1 MSLFAKVDPAVKA
14 ETKYIIIVVL
24 ILTALMEAVFLV
36 IGKWDTTVLFG
47 GLLGAATAVLNF
59 FLMGLTIQ
67 KSIGLD
73 EKAASDKL
81 KLSQMLRML
90 MVVAL
95 AAVGVGLPCFHA
107 LAVVIPL
114 FFPRIAIAFRP
125 LLDKNL
131 KQQSADDTTLD

>member
-1 MSLFAKVDPAVKA
+1 MRIDPAVKK
-14 ETKYIIIVVL
+14 ETLYILGTSIILSVV
-24 ILTALMEAVFLV
+24 MELVFWLV
-36 IGKWDTTVLFG
+36 GHMDYTVPLG
-47 GLLGAATAVLNF
+47 NLLGVGISVLNF

-95 AAVGVGLPCFHA
+95 AAVGVGLPFFHA

>member
-1 MSLFAKVDPAVKA
+1 MRIDPAVKK
-14 ETKYIIIVVL
+14 ETLYILGTSVILSVVMEL
-24 ILTALMEAVFLV
+24 VFWLTGHM
-36 IGKWDTTVLFG
+36 DYTVPLG
-47 GLLGAATAVLNF
+47 NLLGVGISVLNF

-67 KSIGLD
+67 HSIGLD

-90 MVVAL
+90 MVIAL

-125 LLDKNL
+125 LLDKEMKEQPANE
-131 KQQSADDTTLD
+131 QTLD

>member
-1 MSLFAKVDPAVKA
+1 MRIDPAVKK
-14 ETKYIIIVVL
+14 ETLYILGTSIILSVVMEL
-24 ILTALMEAVFLV
+24 IFWLAGHM
-36 IGKWDTTVLFG
+36 DYTVPLG
-47 GLLGAATAVLNF
+47 NLLGVGISVLNF

-90 MVVAL
+90 MVIAL

-125 LLDKNL
+125 LLDKEM
-131 KQQSADDTTLD
+131 KDQPADEQTLD

>member
-1 MSLFAKVDPAVKA
+1 MRIDPAVKK
-14 ETKYIIIVVL
+14 ETLYILGTSILLSVVMEL
-24 ILTALMEAVFLV
+24 IFWLAGHM
-36 IGKWDTTVLFG
+36 DYTVPLG
-47 GLLGAATAVLNF
+47 NLLGVGISVLNF

-90 MVVAL
+90 MVIAL

-125 LLDKNL
+125 LLDKDM
-131 KQQSADDTTLD
+131 KDKPADEQTLD

>member
-1 MSLFAKVDPAVKA
+1 MRIDPAVKK
-14 ETKYIIIVVL
+14 ETLYILGTSILLSVV
-24 ILTALMEAVFLV
+24 MELVFWLA
-36 IGKWDTTVLFG
+36 GHMDYTVPLG
-47 GLLGAATAVLNF
+47 NLLGVGISVLNF

-90 MVVAL
+90 MVIAL

-125 LLDKNL
+125 LLDKDM
-131 KQQSADDTTLD
+131 KDQPADEQTLD

>member
-1 MSLFAKVDPAVKA
+1 MRIDPAVKK
-14 ETKYIIIVVL
+14 ETLYILGTSILLSVV
-24 ILTALMEAVFLV
+24 MELVFWLA
-36 IGKWDTTVLFG
+36 GHMDYTVPLG
-47 GLLGAATAVLNF
+47 NLLGVGISVLNF

-114 FFPRIAIAFRP
+114 FFPRLAIAVRP
-125 LLDKNL
+125 LVDKSL
-131 KQQSADDTTLD
+131 RQQPETDETLD

>member
-1 MSLFAKVDPAVKA
+1 M
-14 ETKYIIIVVL
+14 EL
-24 ILTALMEAVFLV
+24 IFWLAGHM
-36 IGKWDTTVLFG
+36 DYTVPLG
-47 GLLGAATAVLNF
+47 NLLGVGISVLNF

-90 MVVAL
+90 MVIAL

-125 LLDKNL
+125 LLDKDM
-131 KQQSADDTTLD
+131 KDQPADEQTLD

>member
-1 MSLFAKVDPAVKA
+1 MRIDPAVKK
-14 ETKYIIIVVL
+14 ETLYILGTSILLSVVMEL
-24 ILTALMEAVFLV
+24 IFWLAGHM
-36 IGKWDTTVLFG
+36 DYTVPLG
-47 GLLGAATAVLNF
+47 NLLGVGISVLNF

-90 MVVAL
+90 MVIAL

-125 LLDKNL
+125 LLDKDM
-131 KQQSADDTTLD
+131 KDQPADEQTLD

>member
-1 MSLFAKVDPAVKA
+1 MRIDPAVKK
-14 ETKYIIIVVL
+14 ETLYILGTSILLSVVMEL
-24 ILTALMEAVFLV
+24 VFWLTGHM
-36 IGKWDTTVLFG
+36 DYTVPLG
-47 GLLGAATAVLNF
+47 NLLGVGISVLNF

-67 KSIGLD
+67 RSIGLD

-95 AAVGVGLPCFHA
+95 TAVGVGLPCFHA

-114 FFPRIAIAFRP
+114 FFPRLAIAVRP
-125 LLDKNL
+125 LLDKDL
-131 KQQSADDTTLD
+131 QSQPDTDETLD

>member
-1 MSLFAKVDPAVKA
+1 MRIDPAVKK
-14 ETKYIIIVVL
+14 ETLYILGTSIILSAV
-24 ILTALMEAVFLV
+24 MELVFWLV
-36 IGKWDTTVLFG
+36 GHMDYTVPLG
-47 GLLGAATAVLNF
+47 NLLGVGISVLNF

-67 KSIGLD
+67 RSIGLD

-125 LLDKNL
+125 LLDRNM
-131 KQQSADDTTLD
+131 KQPPADDRPLD

>member
-1 MSLFAKVDPAVKA
+1 MRIDPAVKK
-14 ETKYIIIVVL
+14 ETLYILGASIILSVV
-24 ILTALMEAVFLV
+24 MELVFWLV
-36 IGKWDTTVLFG
+36 GHMDYTVPLG
-47 GLLGAATAVLNF
+47 NLLGVIIAVLNF

-67 KSIGLD
+67 RSIGLD

-90 MVVAL
+90 MVLAL
-95 AAVGVGLPCFHA
+95 AAVGVAVSCFHA

-125 LLDKNL
+125 LLDKDL
-131 KQQSADDTTLD
+131 KQQPTDDQTLD

>member
-1 MSLFAKVDPAVKA
+1 MRIDPDVKK
-14 ETKYIIIVVL
+14 ETLYILGSSILLSVVMEL
-24 ILTALMEAVFLV
+24 IFWLAGHM
-36 IGKWDTTVLFG
+36 DYTVPLG
-47 GLLGAATAVLNF
+47 NLLGVGISVLNF

-90 MVVAL
+90 MVIAL

-125 LLDKNL
+125 LLDKDM
-131 KQQSADDTTLD
+131 KDQPADEQTLD

>member
-1 MSLFAKVDPAVKA
+1 MRIDPAVKK
-14 ETKYIIIVVL
+14 ETLYILGTSIILSVVMEL
-24 ILTALMEAVFLV
+24 VFWLTGHM
-36 IGKWDTTVLFG
+36 DYTVPLG
-47 GLLGAATAVLNF
+47 NLLGVGISVLNF

-95 AAVGVGLPCFHA
+95 ASVGVGLPCFHA

-125 LLDKNL
+125 LLDRNM
-131 KQQSADDTTLD
+131 KQPPADDWPLD

>member
-1 MSLFAKVDPAVKA
+1 MRIDPAVKK
-14 ETKYIIIVVL
+14 ETLYILGTSILFSVVMEL
-24 ILTALMEAVFLV
+24 VFWLTGHM
-36 IGKWDTTVLFG
+36 DYTVPLG
-47 GLLGAATAVLNF
+47 NLLGVGISVLNF

-73 EKAASDKL
+73 EKSASDKL

-114 FFPRIAIAFRP
+114 FFPRIAIALRP
-125 LLDKNL
+125 LVDKSMRE
-131 KQQSADDTTLD
+131 QPQEEHTLD

>member
-1 MSLFAKVDPAVKA
+1 MRIDPAVKK
-14 ETKYIIIVVL
+14 ETLYILGSSILLSVVMEL
-24 ILTALMEAVFLV
+24 IFWLAGHM
-36 IGKWDTTVLFG
+36 DYTVPLG
-47 GLLGAATAVLNF
+47 NLLGVGISVLNF

-90 MVVAL
+90 MVIVL

-125 LLDKNL
+125 LLDKDM
-131 KQQSADDTTLD
+131 KDQPADEQTLD

>member
-1 MSLFAKVDPAVKA
+1 MRIDPAVKK
-14 ETKYIIIVVL
+14 ETLYILGTSILLSVVMEL
-24 ILTALMEAVFLV
+24 IFWLAGHM
-36 IGKWDTTVLFG
+36 DYTVPLG
-47 GLLGAATAVLNF
+47 NLLGVGISVLNF

-90 MVVAL
+90 MVIAL
-95 AAVGVGLPCFHA
+95 TAVGVGLPCFHA

-125 LLDKNL
+125 LLDKDM
-131 KQQSADDTTLD
+131 KDQPADEQTLD